1 MSPAAQ
7 ILSLEGVVSAVVGV
21 EKAKEWE
28 VQTLEELGHQA
39 VGKDKG

>member
-1 MSPAAQ
+1 MK

-28 VQTLEELGHQA
+28 VQMLEGLGHQA
-39 VGKDKG
+39 ADTNKG